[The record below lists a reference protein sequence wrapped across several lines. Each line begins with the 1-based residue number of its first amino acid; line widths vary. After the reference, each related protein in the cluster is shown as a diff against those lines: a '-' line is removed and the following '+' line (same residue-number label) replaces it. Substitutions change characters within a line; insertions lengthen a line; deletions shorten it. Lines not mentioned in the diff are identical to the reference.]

1 MATFATVK
9 ITNSRLGTVTVKV
22 DKEDKAFLLEGRPYI
37 HNSNADNFYVRFT
50 YNGIPAELANR
61 AILASHEMLDVSK
74 NLKPKNGD
82 HFDLRKKNWV

>member
-9 ITNSRLGTVTVKV
+9 IENARLGTVTVKV
-22 DKEDKAFLLEGRPYI
+22 DKEDKALLLEGRPYI
-37 HNSNADNFYVRFT
+37 HNSSGDNFYVRFT

-61 AILASHEMLDVSK
+61 AILFSHEKLDINK

-82 HFDLRKKNWV
+82 HFDLRKKNWL